1 MLKMTCW
8 ENYASILVWILSW
21 SLGGHLIKL
30 CMYTYSGCLTL
41 NILQK
46 KKKRIRFLY
55 FSGLDFKAI
64 KFFSWS
70 TLSSLL
76 ILHTAKSA
84 GIRKLFVGFCWLFIQ
99 NIILYLPAQFCGLT
113 LSTKAKKENSV
124 WLSNKS
130 VWTCCWT
137 QLFAFRDTVSNECY
151 ILSIVNI
158 FRVYLS
164 EIHVAGTIGISHQR
178 CRNMGRS
185 KLTNSKIKWSKK
197 KNISL
202 AEYLHDTSKT
212 NCKTNQ
218 KRN

>member
-21 SLGGHLIKL
+21 SLSGHLIKL

-46 KKKRIRFLY
+46 KKKKKIRFLY

-76 ILHTAKSA
+76 ILHIAKSA

-99 NIILYLPAQFCGLT
+99 NIILYLPVQFCGLR
-113 LSTKAKKENSV
+113 LSTKAKKEIVFDFQVIVFELAVEHSCLLLEILYPMSV
-124 WLSNKS
+124 IFWASLTFLECIWVKYMLQAPLVS
-130 VWTCCWT
+130 VIKDVEIWD
-137 QLFAFRDTVSNECY
+137 A
-151 ILSIVNI
+151 VN
-158 FRVYLS
+158 
-164 EIHVAGTIGISHQR
+164 
-178 CRNMGRS
+178 
-185 KLTNSKIKWSKK
+185 
-197 KNISL
+197 
-202 AEYLHDTSKT
+202 
-212 NCKTNQ
+212 
-218 KRN
+218 